1 MIETPGQRATRES
14 YDAMA
19 ADYEDYVRG
28 DLDAKPLDR
37 AMLAAFAAAVR
48 SAGGGRIADIGCGTG
63 RIAAHLTT
71 LGLDVLGIDLS
82 PGMLERARAAY
93 PDLRFQEG
101 SMTDLDLG
109 DGVLDG
115 VVAWY
120 SLIHIEPGH
129 VPGVLARFHRV
140 LAPGG
145 HLLLAFQVGDEPLR
159 LTEAFGRTVA
169 LDFHRWSPDR
179 LAALLTEA
187 GFAVEARLL
196 REAHPTERTPQ
207 AFLLA
212 RKPART

>member
-1 MIETPGQRATRES
+1 MTETRTLRDTRES
-14 YDAMA
+14 YDAIA
-19 ADYEDYVRG
+19 PDYEEYARG

-37 AMLAAFAAAVR
+37 AMLAAFAETVR
-48 SAGGGRIADIGCGTG
+48 GTGGGRVADIGCGTG
-63 RIAAHLTT
+63 RVATHLSS
-71 LGLDVLGIDLS
+71 LGLDVFGVDLS
-82 PGMLERARAAY
+82 PGMLEVARRAY
-93 PDLRFQEG
+93 PDLRFDEG

-109 DGVLDG
+109 DGVLGG

-120 SLIHIEPGH
+120 SLIHVEPEQ
-129 VPGVLARFHRV
+129 VPGVLTGFHRV

-179 LAALLTEA
+179 LAGLLAEA
-187 GFAVEARLL
+187 GFAVDARLV
-196 REAHPTERTPQ
+196 REAYATERTPQ

-212 RKPART
+212 RKVTRT